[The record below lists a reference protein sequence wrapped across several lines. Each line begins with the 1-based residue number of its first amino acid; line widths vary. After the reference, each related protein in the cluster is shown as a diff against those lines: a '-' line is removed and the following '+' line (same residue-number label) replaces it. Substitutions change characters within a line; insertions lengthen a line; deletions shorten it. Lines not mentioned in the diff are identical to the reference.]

1 MKIECPTTLFDIS
14 YNEISGKWKVESA
27 TSQWVQY
34 LDKLIYDNHIYSV
47 LIERDN
53 ISIAATDGYKILS
66 KFMLQ
71 DIDKYLSHVL
81 TKPDFYI

>member
-14 YNEISGKWKVESA
+14 YNEISGKWKVEIA

-71 DIDKYLSHVL
+71 DIDKSLSHVL